1 MLEALWEQVQALLG
15 LGMDVSDV
23 AAGQMALRTILIY
36 LFTLAIVRLG
46 SKRFL
51 SEATAF
57 DVIVSIMLG
66 SIMSRAINGSAPFVP
81 TLLSGI
87 VILGLHWLF
96 AILAYR
102 TDWFGSLIKGEP
114 VLLIRDG
121 EIQAEGMRQGS
132 ITARD
137 LASAL
142 RLQTNQTN
150 PAKVQ
155 LAYLERNGTISIVPY
170 PREPYVIDVSVKDGV
185 QTVRVEFGQAAPDIQ
200 LATNTGRNGL
210 SHE

>member
-15 LGMDVSDV
+15 LGLDVSDV
-23 AAGQMALRTILIY
+23 GVGQMALRTILIY

-81 TLLSGI
+81 TLLSGM

-96 AILAYR
+96 ASLAYR
-102 TDWFGSLIKGEP
+102 TDWFGSLVKGES
-114 VLLIRDG
+114 VLLIKDG
-121 EIQAEGMRQGS
+121 ELQTDGMRRAS
-132 ITARD
+132 ITAKD
-137 LASAL
+137 LTGAL
-142 RLQTNQTN
+142 RLQTNQTD

-155 LAYLERNGTISIVPY
+155 LAYLERNGKISLIPY
-170 PREPYVIDVSVKDGV
+170 PREPHIIDVSVRDGV
-185 QTVRVEFGQAAPDIQ
+185 QTVRIEFGDSAPEVQ
-200 LATNTGRNGL
+200 LANNTGRNGL
-210 SHE
+210 NHD